1 MPKVTSKDQKKAG
14 VKDSKKRSKKDPNK
28 PKRALSAY
36 MFFVQDYR
44 ERIKAEN
51 PEATFGDVGKLL
63 GIKWKEMSP
72 PEKKPY
78 EDKAQAD
85 KARADRENAVYKA
98 NLKAA
103 KKNAKAAEPSSDED
117 DDDESD

>member
-1 MPKVTSKDQKKAG
+1 MPKVTAKDTKKSKG
-14 VKDSKKRSKKDPNK
+14 VSEAAKKRAKKDPNK

-51 PEATFGDVGKLL
+51 PDATFGDVGKLL
-63 GIKWKEMSP
+63 GIKWKEMNAA
-72 PEKKPY
+72 EKKPY

-85 KARADRENAVYKA
+85 KKRADRENAVYKA
-98 NLKAA
+98 DGKAA
-103 KKNAKAAEPSSDED
+103 KKSKVVVEED
-117 DDDESD
+117 DDDDEDDE

>member
-14 VKDSKKRSKKDPNK
+14 VKDSKKRAKKDPNK

-103 KKNAKAAEPSSDED
+103 KKSAKAVEPSSDED